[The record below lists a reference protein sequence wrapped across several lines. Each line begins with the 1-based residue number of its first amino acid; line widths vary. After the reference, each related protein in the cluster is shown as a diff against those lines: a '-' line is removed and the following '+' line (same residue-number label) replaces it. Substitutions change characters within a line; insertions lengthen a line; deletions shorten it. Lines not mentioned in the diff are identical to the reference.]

1 MIAHAQQPKLD
12 VYVSALVGR
21 HLALAPVAFAMTEG
35 ADHTLV
41 YANSLFRTL
50 QAGGEIHIGA
60 PADGSP
66 RPTAGD
72 LKPLLDDAFRR
83 ARTVRDALLE
93 PAPGEAARW
102 SCSVWP
108 VADSPETVKRLVVEV
123 RDVELIEGA
132 KQRQRAIVERLLLG
146 ALREH
151 DAAEH
156 AVDVS
161 KRAEYLAAA
170 SRELSLSLDE
180 TTTLDK
186 VRHFS
191 LPRPGTWCIVD
202 VIESNGAL
210 HRLAVIHPDPAKQP
224 LTRRLERQW
233 PTDSTDQTA
242 AADTLRLREPTV
254 LTADSGGDLVRAAH
268 GEENLRILRQIGFG
282 SLLIVPLIVRAR
294 SQGAITFVSREGD
307 PPFTADE
314 INLAVDLA
322 ARCAMALD
330 NARLY
335 HEADALRLAA
345 EAANQSKSDFLGTM
359 SHELRTPLNAIA
371 GFTELI
377 EMGIEGPVTEKQR
390 LALARIKANQKHLLM
405 LIEEILNFVRIESGR
420 MEYHLGAVPM
430 ADAIGDVVGMLGSMA
445 REKGLTVTSPPCD
458 GGVVAWADPDRVRQI
473 LVNLVMNAVKYTSDG
488 SGTITVSCAAIG
500 DDVVARVAD
509 TGPGIPNERI
519 ESIFEPFVQLAT
531 GLTERRGGVGL
542 GLPISRDIARAMNG
556 DVTVESKVG
565 IGSCFSLTLPR
576 PKEATQRRPDSAG
589 QGRGAAN

>member
-1 MIAHAQQPKLD
+1 MIAHAKRPEQD

-21 HLALAPVAFAMTEG
+21 HLALAPVAFAVIEG

-50 QAGGEIHIGA
+50 QAAGEIHIGG
-60 PADGSP
+60 PTDGRP

-72 LKPLLDDAFRR
+72 LKPVLDDAFRS
-83 ARTVRDALLE
+83 ASTVRDALLE
-93 PAPGEAARW
+93 AAAGKPARW

-108 VADSPETVKRLVVEV
+108 VSDSPDAVKRLVVEV
-123 RDVELIEGA
+123 RDVEVIEGA
-132 KQRQRAIVERLLLG
+132 KQRQRAIVERLLIG
-146 ALREH
+146 ALREQ

-202 VIESNGAL
+202 VIESNGGL
-210 HRLAVIHPDPAKQP
+210 HRLAVIHPDPAKQG
-224 LTRRLERQW
+224 LARRLEQHW
-233 PTDSTDQTA
+233 PTDSAHQTA
-242 AADTLRLREPTV
+242 AADTLRVSEPTV
-254 LTADSGGDLVRAAH
+254 LTADSGAELLRAAH

-294 SQGAITFVSREGD
+294 PQGAITFVSREGD
-307 PPFTADE
+307 PPFTADD

-322 ARCAMALD
+322 GRCAMALD

-335 HEADALRLAA
+335 HEADALRVAA
-345 EAANQSKSDFLGTM
+345 EAANQSKSQFLGTM

-390 LALARIKANQKHLLM
+390 LALARIKANQRHLLM

-430 ADAIGDVVGMLGSMA
+430 ADAIGDVVGMLGGMA
-445 REKGLTVTSPPCD
+445 GEKGLTVTSPRCD

-488 SGTITVSCAAIG
+488 SGAITVSCAAIG

-509 TGPGIPNERI
+509 TGPGIPNERL

-531 GLTERRGGVGL
+531 ALTERRGGVGL
-542 GLPISRDIARAMNG
+542 GLPISRDIARAMKG
-556 DVTVESKVG
+556 DITVESKMGV
-565 IGSCFSLTLPR
+565 GSCFTLTLPR
-576 PKEATQRRPDSAG
+576 PKKDDASATPSAAL
-589 QGRGAAN
+589 RATAA